1 MAQKRIYTHNEV
13 IDTLVGVKGTAQRE
27 AYDLSIELF
36 LVGKTQPDPRR
47 FGQPDRSQ
55 KSADF
60 PYRKRKESDNRHD
73 SQSIQSAR
81 CRCQTAYIGSLI
93 GVELTAFG

>member
-36 LVGKTQPDPRR
+36 LVGQTIREIREKRNLTQE
-47 FGQPDRSQ
+47 
-55 KSADF
+55 DF

>member
-1 MAQKRIYTHNEV
+1 MAQKRIYTHNEI

-36 LVGKTQPDPRR
+36 LVGQTIREIREKRNLTQE
-47 FGQPDRSQ
+47 
-55 KSADF
+55 DF

>member
-1 MAQKRIYTHNEV
+1 MAQKRIYTHNEI

-36 LVGKTQPDPRR
+36 LVGQTIREIREKRNLTQEDL
-47 FGQPDRSQ
+47 GNL
-55 KSADF
+55 
-60 PYRKRKESDNRHD
+60 YRKRKESDNRHD